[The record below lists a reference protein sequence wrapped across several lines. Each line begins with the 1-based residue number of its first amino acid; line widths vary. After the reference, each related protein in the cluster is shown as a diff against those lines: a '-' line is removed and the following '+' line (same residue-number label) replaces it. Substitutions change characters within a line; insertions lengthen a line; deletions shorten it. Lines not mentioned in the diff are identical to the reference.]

1 LKSYKKYLEE
11 LLMKKVFKLEDL
23 GCANCAAKMEREIN
37 KIDGVNNVTVNFIT
51 QKLTI
56 ESEQQS
62 LDDIIKS
69 IQKTIKKIEPDCTL
83 KM

>member
-1 LKSYKKYLEE
+1 
-11 LLMKKVFKLEDL
+11 MKKVFKLEDL

>member
-1 LKSYKKYLEE
+1 
-11 LLMKKVFKLEDL
+11 MKKVFKLENL

-37 KIDGVNNVTVNFIT
+37 KLDGVNNATVNFFT

-56 ESEQQS
+56 DST
-62 LDDIIKS
+62 DDGFENIMSTVEKIIKKNESSCS
-69 IQKTIKKIEPDCTL
+69 I

>member
-1 LKSYKKYLEE
+1 
-11 LLMKKVFKLEDL
+11 MKKVFKLEDL

-56 ESEQQS
+56 ESQEQG
-62 LDDIIKS
+62 LDDIIKT
-69 IQKTIKKIEPDCTL
+69 IQKTIKKIEPDCIL
-83 KM
+83 KL

>member
-1 LKSYKKYLEE
+1 
-11 LLMKKVFKLEDL
+11 MKKVFKLEDL

-56 ESEQQS
+56 ESENQG

-83 KM
+83 KI